1 VSLAAAALLAAG
13 CGLAGQSPDAGTT
26 PVSAPGPA
34 RQQAAQLAAT
44 LNSAGSPGALVPAA
58 SATTSPGPS
67 PTSTQGPAR
76 RCARAARA
84 AHNAAQGGHPRV
96 AHAARARAAHCR
108 ARRRHVFRFFLLRGV
123 EGQYTIRARG
133 GGLKT
138 IAFERGVITS
148 VSAGQLTVKA
158 SDGTTWTWH
167 RTAATVVRDRRAVQG
182 KGALATGQAVW
193 VGGPVVQGVKDARL
207 VVIRPPG

>member
-1 VSLAAAALLAAG
+1 LLAAG
-13 CGLAGQSPDAGTT
+13 CGLAGQSQGAAST
-26 PVSAPGPA
+26 PVSGPGAGP
-34 RQQAAQLAAT
+34 QAAQLAAT
-44 LNSAGSPGALVPAA
+44 LNSAGSPGALVPVT
-58 SATTSPGPS
+58 SATASPGPS
-67 PTSTQGPAR
+67 PAPTQRPAR

-84 AHNAAQGGHPRV
+84 AHTAAQGGHPRV
-96 AHAARARAAHCR
+96 AHAARVRTAHCR

-148 VSAGQLTVKA
+148 VSTGQLTVKA
-158 SDGTTWTWH
+158 SDGTTWIWH
-167 RTAATVVRDRRAVQG
+167 RTATTVVRDRRAVQR
-182 KGALATGQAVW
+182 KGTLAAGQTVW
-193 VGGPVVQGVKDARL
+193 VGGPVVRGVKDARL